1 MEQETYWILKYRKQ
15 ILWSYLV
22 LTVIALLALT
32 QIRFGFSF
40 EQFFPKGD
48 PELEFFKEFTSDFE
62 TDDNFMLVAI
72 ESDHG
77 VFSKRFIEEITEFS
91 RQCDSLPY
99 VTSVQSLG
107 TMKMPQLS
115 PFGVRF
121 KQFLRSKPES
131 DRLQDSVNIM
141 STPKLRNSLISK
153 DGDAMLIL
161 IKHHDNIGMAES
173 AELITAFNG
182 LWESQDHFTDYHLL
196 GRAYFQDELASMQQ
210 REILIS
216 SVVSVLLVSI
226 IFFFLYR
233 QRLLILVSLTTIA
246 LGMLLF
252 VGTLSIFGREFNGIS
267 ALYPVLMLIVGTS
280 DVIHMVSKYVDLI
293 LDGKSKSESLRITVK
308 EIGLATFLT
317 SATTAAGF
325 LSLITSRIGPIQD
338 FGMNSALGVVMAYG
352 IVITF
357 TLAAITFIPREEIRQ
372 TKFQGFW
379 NRMMEQC
386 YRISLTK
393 ERQIAIFS
401 VILLVV
407 FGIGISKISTNY
419 DIESNLPRGAKVT
432 KDFLYFE
439 DQFSGFRPFEFAI
452 QINQGQTAYSP
463 RVIKELHQFTQ
474 HLTTYEEVGDIN
486 SIVDLYLG
494 LQSTMSFGLKEPNTL
509 PNDSLLNLLGPI
521 VQKLPNPASS
531 VLVNVDQ
538 TKTRVTSKINDN
550 GADNILEI
558 GEQIDDWVNA
568 NIDTTLLNI
577 RRTGT
582 GVILDR
588 NAEYV
593 RMSLLQGMGLALL
606 IVVVI
611 MTLLFRD
618 IKMLFVSL
626 LPNVLPLLFA
636 AALLGYAGIKLEAT
650 ISIIFTIVFGIAVD
664 DTIHFL
670 SKYKISLDKGLSKEE
685 AIRSTFLDTGK
696 AITFTTI
703 ILFFG
708 FLVLLFS
715 IHPPSNVIGIL
726 ISVTLISA
734 LLADFFI
741 LPMLLRRL

>member
-1 MEQETYWILKYRKQ
+1 MEQETYWILKYRKH

-22 LTVIALLALT
+22 LSIIALLALT

-62 TDDNFMLVAI
+62 TDDNFMLIAI
-72 ESDHG
+72 QSDHG
-77 VFSKRFIEEITEFS
+77 VFSKRFIDEIVDFS
-91 RQCDSLPY
+91 QQCDSLPY

-107 TMKMPQLS
+107 TMKLPQFT
-115 PFGVRF
+115 PFGF
-121 KQFLRSKPES
+121 KFKPFLRASPES
-131 DRLQDSVNIM
+131 DRLQDSISIM
-141 STPKLRNSLISK
+141 SSPKLRNSLISK

-161 IKHHDNIGMAES
+161 IKHQDNIGMSES
-173 AELITAFNG
+173 TELMSAFNT
-182 LWESQDHFTDYHLL
+182 LWQSQDHFTDYHLL

-233 QRLLILVSLTTIA
+233 QRLLILVSLVTIA

-252 VGTLSIFGREFNGIS
+252 VGTLSLFGREFNGIS

-280 DVIHMVSKYVDLI
+280 DVVHIVSKYVDLMI
-293 LDGKSKSESLRITVK
+293 AGKSKSESLKITVK

-325 LSLITSRIGPIQD
+325 LSLITSRIGPIQE

-352 IVITF
+352 IVVTF
-357 TLAAITFIPREEIRQ
+357 TLAAISFIPRDQIRQ

-379 NRMMEQC
+379 NRMMKVC

-393 ERQIAIFS
+393 ERQIAIVS
-401 VILLVV
+401 IILLII
-407 FGIGISKISTNY
+407 FGVGISKISTNY

-432 KDFLYFE
+432 EDFLYFE

-452 QINQGQTAYSP
+452 QIKQDQTAYSP
-463 RVIKELHQFTQ
+463 QVVTELYKFTE
-474 HLTTYEEVGDIN
+474 HLSTYDEVGDVS
-486 SIVDLYLG
+486 SIVDLYTG
-494 LQSTMSFGLKEPNTL
+494 LQSSISFGQSDSAL
-509 PNDSLLNLLGPI
+509 PSDSILRVLQPLMPR
-521 VQKLPNPASS
+521 LPNPSS
-531 VLVNVDQ
+531 AILVNKDM
-538 TKTRVTSKINDN
+538 TKTRVTSKINDF
-550 GADNILEI
+550 GADNILVI
-558 GEQIDDWVNA
+558 GEDIDSWVNA
-568 NIDTTLLNI
+568 NLDTTLLNI

-593 RMSLLQGMGLALL
+593 RASLLQGMGLALL

-611 MTLLFRD
+611 MTFLFKD
-618 IKMLFVSL
+618 IKMLLISL

-670 SKYKISLDKGLSKEE
+670 SKYKISLGKGLSREE
-685 AIRSTFLDTGK
+685 AIRATFLDTGK

-741 LPMLLRRL
+741 LPMLLRRM

>member
-15 ILWSYLV
+15 ILWGYV
-22 LTVIALLALT
+22 ALTVIALLALT

-77 VFSKRFIEEITEFS
+77 VFSERFIEEIVDFS

-107 TMKMPQLS
+107 TMKLPQFS
-115 PFGVRF
+115 PFGFRF
-121 KQFLRSKPES
+121 KPLLRSTPES
-131 DRLQDSVNIM
+131 DRLQDSITIM
-141 STPKLRNSLISK
+141 SSPKLRNSLISK
-153 DGDAMLIL
+153 DADAMLIL
-161 IKHHDNIGMAES
+161 IKHRDNIGMGES
-173 AELITAFNG
+173 AELMNAFTT

-210 REILIS
+210 REILMS

-233 QRLLILVSLTTIA
+233 QRLLILVSLVTIA

-252 VGTLSIFGREFNGIS
+252 VGTLSLFGREFNGIS

-280 DVIHMVSKYVDLI
+280 DVVHIVSKYVDLMI
-293 LDGKSKSESLRITVK
+293 SGKSKSESLKITVK
-308 EIGLATFLT
+308 EIGMATFLT

-325 LSLITSRIGPIQD
+325 LSLMTSRIGPIQD

-352 IVITF
+352 IVVTF
-357 TLAAITFIPREEIRQ
+357 TLAAISYIPREQIRQ

-379 NRMMEQC
+379 NRMMEVC

-393 ERQIAIFS
+393 ERQIAIIS

-432 KDFLYFE
+432 EDFLYFE

-452 QINQGQTAYSP
+452 HIKQDQTAYSP
-463 RVIKELHQFTQ
+463 RVIKELYKFTE
-474 HLTTYEEVGDIN
+474 HLSNYDEVGDVS
-486 SIVDLYLG
+486 SIVDLYAG
-494 LQSTMSFGLKEPNTL
+494 LQSTLSFGRPGAAL
-509 PNDSLLNLLGPI
+509 PSDSMLQVLQPLMP
-521 VQKLPNPASS
+521 KLPNPSS
-531 VLVNVDQ
+531 AVLVNKDM
-538 TKTRVTSKINDN
+538 TKTRVTSKINDF
-550 GADNILEI
+550 GADNILVI
-558 GEQIDDWVNA
+558 GEDIDSWVNA
-568 NIDTTLLNI
+568 NLDTTLLNI

-588 NAEYV
+588 
-593 RMSLLQGMGLALL
+593 S
-606 IVVVI
+606 
-611 MTLLFRD
+611 
-618 IKMLFVSL
+618 
-626 LPNVLPLLFA
+626 
-636 AALLGYAGIKLEAT
+636 
-650 ISIIFTIVFGIAVD
+650 
-664 DTIHFL
+664 
-670 SKYKISLDKGLSKEE
+670 
-685 AIRSTFLDTGK
+685 IRS
-696 AITFTTI
+696 
-703 ILFFG
+703 
-708 FLVLLFS
+708 
-715 IHPPSNVIGIL
+715 P
-726 ISVTLISA
+726 
-734 LLADFFI
+734 
-741 LPMLLRRL
+741 

>member
-1 MEQETYWILKYRKQ
+1 MEQETYWILKYRKA
-15 ILWSYLV
+15 ILWAYV
-22 LTVIALLALT
+22 ALTVIALLSLT

-40 EQFFPKGD
+40 EQFFPEGD

-62 TDDNFMLVAI
+62 TDDNFMLVAV

-77 VFSKRFIEEITEFS
+77 VFTERFINEIVDFS
-91 RQCDSLPY
+91 KECETLPY

-107 TMKMPQLS
+107 TMKIPQFS
-115 PFGVRF
+115 PFGFRF
-121 KQFLRSKPES
+121 KPFLRSSPEG
-131 DRLQDSVNIM
+131 DRLQDSTAIM
-141 STPKLRNSLISK
+141 TSPKLRNSLISK

-161 IKHHDNIGMAES
+161 IKHEDNIGMGES
-173 AELITAFNG
+173 AELMTAFNG
-182 LWESQDHFTDYHLL
+182 LWESQHQFADYHLL

-210 REILIS
+210 REIIMS

-233 QRLLILVSLTTIA
+233 QKLLILVSLVTIA

-252 VGTLSIFGREFNGIS
+252 VGTLSLFGREFNGIS

-280 DVIHMVSKYVDLI
+280 DVVHIVSKYVDLMI
-293 LDGKSKSESLRITVK
+293 SGKSKSESLKITVK
-308 EIGLATFLT
+308 EIGMATFLT

-325 LSLITSRIGPIQD
+325 MSLITSRIVPIQD
-338 FGMNSALGVVMAYG
+338 FGINSALGVVMAYG
-352 IVITF
+352 IVVTF
-357 TLAAITFIPREEIRQ
+357 TLAAISFIPRDQIKQ

-379 NRMMEQC
+379 NRMMEHC

-393 ERQIAIFS
+393 EKQIAIFS

-432 KDFLYFE
+432 EDFLYFE

-452 QINQGQTAYSP
+452 QIKQDQTAYSP
-463 RVIKELHQFTQ
+463 QVVKELYRFTE
-474 HLTTYEEVGDIN
+474 HLNTYEEVGDVS
-486 SIVDLYLG
+486 SIVDVYTG
-494 LQSTMSFGLKEPNTL
+494 LQSSLSFGNQTTAL
-509 PNDSLLNLLGPI
+509 PSDSMLQVLQPMMP
-521 VQKLPNPASS
+521 KLPNPSAAI
-531 VLVNVDQ
+531 LVNKEM
-538 TKTRVTSKINDN
+538 TKTRVTSKINDF
-550 GADNILEI
+550 GADNILLI
-558 GEQIDDWVNA
+558 GEKIDSWVNA
-568 NIDTTLLNI
+568 NIDTTLLNV

-593 RMSLLQGMGLALL
+593 RKSLLQGLGLALL
-606 IVVVI
+606 IVVII
-611 MTLLFRD
+611 MTFLFKD

-670 SKYKISLDKGLSKEE
+670 SKYKISLGKGLSKEE
-685 AIRSTFLDTGK
+685 AIRATFLDTGK

-715 IHPPSNVIGIL
+715 IHPPSNVIGLL
-726 ISVTLISA
+726 ISITLVSA

>member
-1 MEQETYWILKYRKQ
+1 MEQETYWILKYRKH
-15 ILWSYLV
+15 ILWAYLV
-22 LTVIALLALT
+22 LTVVALLAIT

-72 ESDHG
+72 KSDHG
-77 VFSKRFIEEITEFS
+77 VFSERFINELVEFS
-91 RQCDSLPY
+91 AECKTLPH

-107 TMKMPQLS
+107 TMKIPQLS
-115 PFGVRF
+115 PFGFRF
-121 KQFLRSKPES
+121 KQFLRSNPES
-131 DRLQDSVNIM
+131 DRLQDSINIM
-141 STPKLRNSLISK
+141 SSPKLRNSLISK
-153 DGDAMLIL
+153 DGDAMLVL
-161 IKHHDNIGMAES
+161 IKHNDNIGMGES
-173 AELITAFNG
+173 KELMNAFSE
-182 LWESQDHFTDYHLL
+182 LWQSQDHFSNYHLL
-196 GRAYFQDELASMQQ
+196 GRAYFQDELASLQQ
-210 REILIS
+210 REIIMS
-216 SVVSVLLVSI
+216 SVVSILLVSI

-252 VGTLSIFGREFNGIS
+252 VGALSLFGREFNGIS

-280 DVIHMVSKYVDLI
+280 DVVHIVSKYVDMMLS
-293 LDGKSKSESLRITVK
+293 GKSKSESLKITVN

-325 LSLITSRIGPIQD
+325 MSLMTSRIGPIQE
-338 FGMNSALGVVMAYG
+338 FGMNSAFGVVMAYG
-352 IVITF
+352 IVVTF
-357 TLAAITFIPREEIRQ
+357 TLAAISFIPREQIRQ

-379 NRMMEQC
+379 NRMMEHC

-393 ERQIAIFS
+393 EKQIAIIS
-401 VILLVV
+401 VLLLVV

-432 KDFLYFE
+432 EDFLYFE

-452 QINQGQTAYSP
+452 QIKQDQTAYSP
-463 RVIKELHQFTQ
+463 QVVKELYRFTE
-474 HLTTYEEVGDIN
+474 HLSTYEEVGDIS
-486 SIVDLYLG
+486 SIVDVYQG
-494 LQSTMSFGLKEPNTL
+494 LQSSISFGLQDSPL
-509 PNDSLLNLLGPI
+509 PSDSILQVLQPLMP
-521 VQKLPNPASS
+521 KLPNPSS
-531 VLVNVDQ
+531 SILVNKDM
-538 TKTRVTSKINDN
+538 TKTRVTSKINDF
-550 GADNILEI
+550 GADNILVI
-558 GEQIDDWVNA
+558 GEQIDSWVNA
-568 NIDTTLLNI
+568 NLDTTLLNI

-611 MTLLFRD
+611 MTFLFKD

-636 AALLGYAGIKLEAT
+636 AALLGYADIKLEAT

-670 SKYKISLDKGLSKEE
+670 SKYKIALGKGLGKEE
-685 AIRSTFLDTGK
+685 AIRATFLDTGK

-715 IHPPSNVIGIL
+715 IHPPSNVIGVL